1 MKIGELSKPQRRSLR
16 MIWKRP
22 DDWWG
27 FAKPP
32 YRHFLR
38 SAAPEIGR
46 PDENGFRTVMVACGR
61 IWIGV
66 EPDGYP
72 HS

>member
-1 MKIGELSKPQRRSLR
+1 MKMNEISKPQRESLR

-27 FAKPP
+27 FAKPS

-38 SAAPEIGR
+38 SAFPEIGR
-46 PDENGFRTVMVACGR
+46 PDENGFRTIMIRCGTL
-61 IWIGV
+61 WIGI
-66 EPDGYP
+66 EPSGYA